1 MYAQYSIEVARAL
14 LFLHRSGGL
23 SWCMS
28 SSQSWSVGLV
38 TQEEDMD
45 AAQSMPLPC
54 ECHLL
59 TPLNGRE
66 EGTKGLVVLR
76 NRPTPES
83 RIPQ

>member
-1 MYAQYSIEVARAL
+1 MYAQYSIEAARAL
-14 LFLHRSGGL
+14 LPLHRNVGL

-28 SSQSWSVGLV
+28 SSQFWSVGLAI
-38 TQEEDMD
+38 QEEDMD
-45 AAQSMPLPC
+45 VAQYMPLPC

-59 TPLNGRE
+59 TPLTGRE
-66 EGTKGLVVLR
+66 EGTKGLIVLR